1 MWKEGVVVPV
11 VKKKE
16 RKVVEHYRGVTLM
29 LTLYKVYAS
38 ALTKRL
44 REELDGKQVILHY
57 QTNFRRMVGTM
68 NNVYVLNYVMGKQL
82 ERRKKKLVVLFVN
95 LKAAF
100 DMMDRKVLEEP
111 MREKRVRERLVGRV
125 EEMFRET
132 KSRVNVREKMRKWL
146 WTAREVKQG

>member
-16 RKVVEHYRGVTLM
+16 RKVVEHYREVTLM
-29 LTLYKVYAS
+29 LTLYKVYAL

-44 REELDGKQVILHY
+44 RKELNGKQVIPHY
-57 QTNFRRMVGTM
+57 QTNFRRRVGTM
-68 NNVYVLNYVMGKQL
+68 NNVYVLNYMMGKQL
-82 ERRKKKLVVLFVN
+82 ERRKQKLVVLFVN

-111 MREKRVRERLVGRV
+111 MRKKRVKERLVCRV
-125 EEMFRET
+125 EKMFRET
-132 KSRVNVREKMRKWL
+132 KSRVNVREKMGEWL